1 MNTYHLGRAL
11 VSCHAVRYQN
21 VDSPVNDLLLYQKI
35 EQHASLRAAIHRKPL
50 FSNSTSILAGASMSR
65 EARKVKSWVY
75 TPISM
80 LMKKDN
86 GKITITTNSHNRPIN
101 NSISPKER
109 LLSKTGD
116 VVSEKGRDL
125 RNIRLILVKGIIF
138 QRSIATQDER
148 IPNIICAEVL
158 LCS

>member
-1 MNTYHLGRAL
+1 
-11 VSCHAVRYQN
+11 
-21 VDSPVNDLLLYQKI
+21 
-35 EQHASLRAAIHRKPL
+35 
-50 FSNSTSILAGASMSR
+50 MSR

-86 GKITITTNSHNRPIN
+86 GKITTTTNSHNRPIN